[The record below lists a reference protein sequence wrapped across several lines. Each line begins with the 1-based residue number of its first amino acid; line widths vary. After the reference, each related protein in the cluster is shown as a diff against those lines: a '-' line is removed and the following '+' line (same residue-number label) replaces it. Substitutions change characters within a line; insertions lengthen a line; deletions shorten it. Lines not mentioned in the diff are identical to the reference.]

1 MNGLIPFE
9 DLPDWVPGRL
19 LLASDGLGWRHVQL
33 RSYHYEGQEVVVP
46 AMRDFMLVGYR
57 SGTTPMR
64 RRFEGRWSNDTL
76 GPGATSL
83 LTRAQRANWSWHAPI
98 DVTHLYLDAK
108 FVAEV
113 ASEVMDCHVA
123 EVSLADVLRTE
134 DAVVTQALE
143 TIAAEARAQALGG
156 ALYVESMARALVV
169 HLLRRY
175 ASVRASDPVA
185 PGMLTPRQQRI
196 VSDYIETHLAE
207 PLDLKGMGAVLG
219 LAPCLFARQF
229 RKSFGRPPYA
239 WVMARRIERARQL
252 LARSQ
257 MPIKAVAAECG
268 FSDQAHLTRVF
279 AASCGET
286 PAAFRRRA
294 A

>member
-9 DLPDWVPGRL
+9 KLPDWVPGRL

-33 RSYHYEGQEVVVP
+33 RSYHYEGQDVIVP
-46 AMRDFMLVGYR
+46 AMQDFMLVGYR
-57 SGTTPMR
+57 AGTTPMR
-64 RRFEGRWSNDTL
+64 RRFDGRWTCETL

-83 LTRAQRANWSWHAPI
+83 LTRAQRANWTWHDPI
-98 DVTHLYLDAK
+98 DVTHLYIDGA
-108 FVAEV
+108 FVADV
-113 ASEVMDCHVA
+113 ASEVMDCRVS
-123 EVSLADVLRTE
+123 EVTLADVLRTE
-134 DAVVTQALE
+134 DALVTHAMQA
-143 TIAAEARAQALGG
+143 IAAEALEGGMGG

-175 ASVRASDPVA
+175 ASVHSQDKAIAGALS
-185 PGMLTPRQQRI
+185 PRQQRI
-196 VSDYIETHLAE
+196 VIEYIDMHLADA
-207 PLDLKGMGAVLG
+207 LDLKGMAATLG

-229 RKSFGRPPYA
+229 RKSFGMPPYA
-239 WVMARRIERARQL
+239 WVTARRVSRARHL
-252 LARSQ
+252 LARSVL
-257 MPIKAVAAECG
+257 PIKAVAAECG

-294 A
+294 G